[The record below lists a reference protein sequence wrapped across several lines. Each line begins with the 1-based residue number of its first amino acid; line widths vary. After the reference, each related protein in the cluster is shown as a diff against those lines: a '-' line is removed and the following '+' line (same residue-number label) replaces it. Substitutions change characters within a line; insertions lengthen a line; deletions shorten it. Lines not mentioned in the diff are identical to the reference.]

1 MGGRFNIKS
10 LLNSW
15 FNIILLLKSVSLSQQ
30 LKGEESLKCSCVC
43 RPREETLNKVINDHE
58 RT

>member
-15 FNIILLLKSVSLSQQ
+15 FNIILLLESVSLSQQ

-43 RPREETLNKVINDHE
+43 QPREETFNKVINDHE